1 MMKPCLKTDIYRFYR
16 FCRFYILTERMFDE
30 VTVCE
35 VTDGE
40 GTGFESRDGLGNK
53 Q

>member
-1 MMKPCLKTDIYRFYR
+1 METCLKTDIYRFYR
-16 FCRFYILTERMFDE
+16 FCRFYISTERMFD
-30 VTVCE
+30 E

>member
-1 MMKPCLKTDIYRFYR
+1 MKTCLKTDIYR
-16 FCRFYILTERMFDE
+16 FCRFYILTERMFD
-30 VTVCE
+30 E